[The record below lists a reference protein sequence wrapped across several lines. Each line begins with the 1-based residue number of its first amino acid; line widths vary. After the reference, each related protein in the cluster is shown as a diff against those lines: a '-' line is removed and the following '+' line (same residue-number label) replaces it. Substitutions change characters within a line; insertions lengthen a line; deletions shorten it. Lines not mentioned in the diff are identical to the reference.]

1 MRVRLL
7 TLGCRLNEAELESW
21 ARDFQAHGFTIVED
35 ETAPAELIVVNTC
48 AVTGEAVRKSRQI
61 LRRTQRRH
69 PGARLIVSGCLVSLD
84 GAATSA
90 GTAQA
95 FPLSSLLSTSTPP
108 ASSTV
113 ASEELIV
120 VNRDKDRLVEI
131 VLAAFGHEADPP
143 SLAATNG
150 ADPAVL
156 LFARGRQRA
165 FVKIQDGCRYQCTF
179 CVTTQAR
186 GPERSRPLPEI
197 VHEVE
202 HFQDSG
208 IREVVLTGVH
218 LGGYGA
224 DLGTDLTHL
233 IERLLS
239 ETAIPRLRLGSLEPW
254 DLPERFWSL
263 FADRRLM
270 PHLHLPLQSG
280 SDRVL
285 RRMARRCKRDEYIR
299 LVERAQAAIPDLNL
313 TTDIIVGFPGED
325 ADDWRQTLE
334 LAESLRF
341 GHIHVFGYSPRPG
354 TLAAGFANPVD
365 ASTRRRRVDELESL
379 ARRSRLQ
386 VLRAQIGKTVT
397 LLHERLPDTFEG
409 LPRSGYTPNY
419 LPVHV
424 RSATPIGEGRLVEV
438 RITGLDEAAG
448 LLIAEPTG
456 VEPMASECTED
467 AQA

>member
-61 LRRTQRRH
+61 LRRARRRH

-84 GAATSA
+84 EAATGS

-95 FPLSSLLSTSTPP
+95 FPLSSLLSTSAPP
-108 ASSTV
+108 ASSAE
-113 ASEELIV
+113 ASEGLII
-120 VNRDKDRLVEI
+120 VNRDKDRLVEL
-131 VLAAFGHEADPP
+131 VLAALGREADPP
-143 SLAATNG
+143 NPSATN
-150 ADPAVL
+150 AAYLATP

-165 FVKIQDGCRYQCTF
+165 FIKIQDGCRYQCTF

-186 GPERSRPLPEI
+186 GPERSRPLLEI
-197 VHEVE
+197 VREVE
-202 HFQDSG
+202 RFQDSG

-254 DLPERFWSL
+254 ELPERFWSL
-263 FADRRLM
+263 FDDWRLM

-299 LVERAQAAIPDLNL
+299 LVEQARAAIPDLNL

-334 LAESLRF
+334 LAESLHF
-341 GHIHVFGYSPRPG
+341 GHIHAFGYSPRPG
-354 TLAAGFANPVD
+354 TLAASFANPVD
-365 ASTRRRRVDELESL
+365 ARTRQRRVGELESL

-386 VLRAQIGKTVT
+386 LLREQIGKTVMM
-397 LLHERLPDTFEG
+397 LHERLPEAFEG

-424 RSATPIGEGRLVEV
+424 RCATPIGEGSLVQV
-438 RITGLDEAAG
+438 RITGLDEAVG
-448 LLIAEPTG
+448 LLIAER
-456 VEPMASECTED
+456 V
-467 AQA
+467 

>member
-1 MRVRLL
+1 MHAGTRVRLQ

-21 ARDFQAHGFTIVED
+21 ARDFQARGFEIVED
-35 ETAPAELIVVNTC
+35 ETGAADLIVVNTC
-48 AVTGEAVRKSRQI
+48 AVTAEAVRKSRQI
-61 LRRTQRRH
+61 LRRAQRRH
-69 PGARLIVSGCLVSLD
+69 PAARLIVSGCLVSLD
-84 GAATSA
+84 STSGAA
-90 GTAQA
+90 
-95 FPLSSLLSTSTPP
+95 SS
-108 ASSTV
+108 SSE
-113 ASEELIV
+113 APELIV

-131 VLAAFGHEADPP
+131 VLAALGVESGVRPATQVAD
-143 SLAATNG
+143 LAA
-150 ADPAVL
+150 P

-186 GPERSRPLPEI
+186 GPERSRPPLEI
-197 VHEVE
+197 LHEVE
-202 HFQDSG
+202 SFQHSG
-208 IREVVLTGVH
+208 VQEVVLTGVH

-224 DLGTDLTHL
+224 DLGTELTGL
-233 IERLLS
+233 IERLLG

-285 RRMARRCKRDEYIR
+285 RRMARRCKRDEYLR
-299 LVERAQAAIPDLNL
+299 LVERARAAIPDLNV
-313 TTDIIVGFPGED
+313 TTDIIVGFPGEE

-365 ASTRRRRVDELESL
+365 ARTRQGRIAELESL

-386 VLRAQIGKTVT
+386 VMGEQIGKSMT
-397 LLHERLPDTFEG
+397 LLHERLLTGFEG
-409 LPRSGYTPNY
+409 RPRSGYTPNY

-424 RSATPIGEGRLVEV
+424 RSETPIREGRLVEV

-448 LLIAEPTG
+448 LLIAELTG
-456 VEPMASECTED
+456 VESMASERSAP

>member
-21 ARDFQAHGFTIVED
+21 ARDFQAQGFTIVED

-61 LRRTQRRH
+61 LRRAQRRH
-69 PGARLIVSGCLVSLD
+69 PAARLIVSGCLVSLD
-84 GAATSA
+84 STAAS
-90 GTAQA
+90 
-95 FPLSSLLSTSTPP
+95 
-108 ASSTV
+108 ASSSSD
-113 ASEELIV
+113 APELIV

-131 VLAAFGHEADPP
+131 ALAALGVESGPLPVTNTAD
-143 SLAATNG
+143 LAA
-150 ADPAVL
+150 P

-186 GPERSRPLPEI
+186 GPERSRPPLEI

-202 HFQDSG
+202 RFQHSG
-208 IREVVLTGVH
+208 VQEVVLTGVH

-224 DLGTDLTHL
+224 DLGTDLTGL
-233 IERLLS
+233 IERLLH
-239 ETAIPRLRLGSLEPW
+239 ETAMPRLRLGSLEPW

-299 LVERAQAAIPDLNL
+299 LVERARAAIPDLNL
-313 TTDIIVGFPGED
+313 TTDIIVGFPGEE
-325 ADDWRQTLE
+325 ADDWCRTLE
-334 LAESLRF
+334 LAESLHF

-354 TLAAGFANPVD
+354 TPAAGFANPVD
-365 ASTRRRRVDELESL
+365 ARTRQGRVGELESL

-386 VLRAQIGKTVT
+386 VLREQIGKTVT
-397 LLHERLPDTFEG
+397 VLHERLPEAFEG

-424 RSATPIGEGRLVEV
+424 RSATPIGEGRLIEV

-448 LLIAEPTG
+448 LLIAEPSG
-456 VEPMASECTED
+456 IESIMCGA
-467 AQA
+467 

>member
-1 MRVRLL
+1 MRVRLQ

-21 ARDFQAHGFTIVED
+21 ARDFQARGFTIVED

-61 LRRTQRRH
+61 LRRAQRRH

-84 GAATSA
+84 GRATSA

-95 FPLSSLLSTSTPP
+95 FPLSSLLPTSTPP

-113 ASEELIV
+113 ASDGLIV
-120 VNRDKDRLVEI
+120 VNRDKDRLVEL
-131 VLAAFGHEADPP
+131 VLAALGLDSGLPHP
-143 SLAATNG
+143 SATNAMDLAA
-150 ADPAVL
+150 P

-197 VHEVE
+197 VREVE
-202 HFQDSG
+202 RFQDSG

-233 IERLLS
+233 IERLLN

-299 LVERAQAAIPDLNL
+299 LVEGARAAIPDLNL

-325 ADDWRQTLE
+325 DDDWRQTFE

-354 TLAAGFANPVD
+354 TPAAGFANPVD
-365 ASTRRRRVDELESL
+365 ARTRRRRVGELESL
-379 ARRSRLQ
+379 AHRSRLQ
-386 VLRAQIGKTVT
+386 ILRDQIGKTVM
-397 LLHERLPDTFEG
+397 LLHERLPDAFEG
-409 LPRSGYTPNY
+409 RPRSGYTPNY

-424 RSATPIGEGRLVEV
+424 HSAAPIGEGSLIQV
-438 RITGLDEAAG
+438 RITGLDAAAG

-456 VEPMASECTED
+456 VEPMAPECIEP

>member
-21 ARDFQAHGFTIVED
+21 TRDFQARGFTIVED
-35 ETAPAELIVVNTC
+35 EAAPAELIVVNTC

-61 LRRTQRRH
+61 LRRARRRH

-95 FPLSSLLSTSTPP
+95 FPLSSLLPTSMPP
-108 ASSTV
+108 VSS
-113 ASEELIV
+113 AADSEGLIV

-131 VLAAFGHEADPP
+131 VLAVLGHEADPP
-143 SLAATNG
+143 SPSAVNATDLAA
-150 ADPAVL
+150 P

-179 CVTTQAR
+179 CITTQAR
-186 GPERSRPLPEI
+186 GPELSRPLLEI
-197 VHEVE
+197 VREVE
-202 HFQDSG
+202 RFQRSG
-208 IREVVLTGVH
+208 IQEVVLTGVH

-233 IERLLS
+233 IERLLG

-299 LVERAQAAIPDLNL
+299 LVEQARAAIPDLNL

-325 ADDWRQTLE
+325 ANDWRQTLE
-334 LAESLRF
+334 LVESLRF
-341 GHIHVFGYSPRPG
+341 GQIHVFGYSPRPG

-365 ASTRRRRVDELESL
+365 ARMRRRRIDELESL
-379 ARRSRLQ
+379 ARHSRLQ
-386 VLRAQIGKTVT
+386 VLREQIGKTVT
-397 LLHERLPDTFEG
+397 LLHERLPEAFAG
-409 LPRSGYTPNY
+409 RPRSGYTPNY

-424 RSATPIGEGRLVEV
+424 RFVTRIGEGSLIQV
-438 RITGLDEAAG
+438 RIMGLDEAAG
-448 LLIAEPTG
+448 LLIAEPIG
-456 VEPMASECTED
+456 VEPVAPECID
-467 AQA
+467 PAQV

>member
-1 MRVRLL
+1 LL
-7 TLGCRLNEAELESW
+7 
-21 ARDFQAHGFTIVED
+21 
-35 ETAPAELIVVNTC
+35 P
-48 AVTGEAVRKSRQI
+48 
-61 LRRTQRRH
+61 
-69 PGARLIVSGCLVSLD
+69 
-84 GAATSA
+84 
-90 GTAQA
+90 
-95 FPLSSLLSTSTPP
+95 TSTPP
-108 ASSTV
+108 ASSAE
-113 ASEELIV
+113 ASDGLIV
-120 VNRDKDRLVEI
+120 VNRDKDRLVEL
-131 VLAAFGHEADPP
+131 VLSALGLDSGLPHPSATNAMDLAAP
-143 SLAATNG
+143 
-150 ADPAVL
+150 

-197 VHEVE
+197 VREVE
-202 HFQDSG
+202 RFQDSG

-299 LVERAQAAIPDLNL
+299 LAEQAHAAIPDLNL

-354 TLAAGFANPVD
+354 TLAAGLANPVD
-365 ASTRRRRVDELESL
+365 ARTRRRRVDELESL

-386 VLRAQIGKTVT
+386 VLRAQIGKTVS

-438 RITGLDEAAG
+438 RITGLDEVAG
-448 LLIAEPTG
+448 LLIAEPI
-456 VEPMASECTED
+456 
-467 AQA
+467 